1 MDYYLR
7 GTELYKAPENVIENA
22 LDQKPD
28 IWDLG
33 CVVCEML
40 TGKSPWYRVEE
51 LYTEDLLRIMGN
63 ELRIVK
69 NPNRDFKGSEGFV
82 ESVMAKMLMDHPFL
96 ADVGVPE
103 LPAVTI
109 SSWTEADLDLNA
121 FPFDLKDSPY
131 PDDYDFELLFMF
143 RR

>member
-1 MDYYLR
+1 M
-7 GTELYKAPENVIENA
+7 ELYKAPENVIENA

-51 LYTEDLLRIMGN
+51 LYTEDLLRIMVN

-69 NPNRDFKGSEGFV
+69 TPNRDFKGSEGFV

-109 SSWTEADLDLNA
+109 SS
-121 FPFDLKDSPY
+121 
-131 PDDYDFELLFMF
+131 
-143 RR
+143 